1 MTDDVLPELL
11 KLVCDEFEKSY
22 AANGIVKQVQ
32 KKLEDK
38 SATYADAYEYAYE
51 VGCMLSDAL
60 TKHVTNELLPNG
72 TMYYNIAQRLLQKT
86 LGTNYKLVSEL
97 AAGVQK
103 VLNRKAGLTL
113 AALKPDIDQNKV
125 DGLIE
130 RLSKGDFE
138 NDKFVMGSPIANFTQ
153 SVVDDTIAK
162 NVEFH
167 ASAGLQPKIVRRYA
181 GNGCKWC
188 ANLAGTY
195 DYPVKQEIYR
205 RHDNCRCIV
214 EYFPEDGRG
223 VQNAHTKGWRN
234 ESKVERERIRKSKGD
249 NGFRR
254 KDIIQT
260 VAEVEARALGYNPI
274 PTSKAVEHLRKEAK
288 IWQKDLEDEE
298 IRSINKYTYN
308 GTDDDGKKLF
318 FKINEFLEGRY
329 FPRDEREKEIILRNA
344 DNIKAAI
351 SKFRLKDDIIV
362 YKNDFYPRDL
372 VGVSYK
378 FTSTSVAP
386 GAVIGKV
393 PNVAIIVP
401 KGSNGGYVELI
412 ADEAYRKQREFVI
425 NSGADLEL
433 VEKEADLYIYKLR

>member
-51 VGCMLSDAL
+51 VGSMLSDAL

-195 DYPVKQEIYR
+195 NYPVKQEIYR

-254 KDIIQT
+254 KDSIQT
-260 VAEVEARALGYNPI
+260 AAEVEARALGYNPI
-274 PTSKAVEHLRKEAK
+274 PTSKAVESLRKEAR

-308 GTDDDGKKLF
+308 GTDNDGKKLF
-318 FKINEFLEGRY
+318 FKINEYLEGRY
-329 FPRDEREKEIILRNA
+329 SPKDEREEEIILRNA
-344 DNIKAAI
+344 DNIEVGI
-351 SKFRLKDDIIV
+351 SKFKLKDDIIV
-362 YKNDFYPRDL
+362 YRNDFYPDQL
-372 VGVSYK
+372 AKKNEK
-378 FTSTSVAP
+378 FLSTSV
-386 GAVIGKV
+386 V
-393 PNVAIIVP
+393 PDATLRKQANVAIIVP
-401 KGSNGGYVELI
+401 KDSNGAYIELL
-412 ADEAYRKQREFVI
+412 AMDKYKKQREFVI
-425 NSGADLEL
+425 NRKSDLNL
-433 VEKEADLYIYKLR
+433 LSVQKGMYIYELR

>member
-38 SATYADAYEYAYE
+38 SVTYADAYEYAYE

-234 ESKVERERIRKSKGD
+234 ESKAERERIRKSKGD
-249 NGFRR
+249 NGFKR
-254 KDIIQT
+254 KDSIQT
-260 VAEVEARALGYNPI
+260 AAEAEARALGYNPI
-274 PTSKAVEHLRKEAK
+274 PTSKAVESLRKEAR

-308 GTDDDGKKLF
+308 GTDNDGKKLF
-318 FKINEFLEGRY
+318 FKINEYLEGRY
-329 FPRDEREKEIILRNA
+329 SPKDEREEEIILRNA
-344 DNIKAAI
+344 DNIEVGI
-351 SKFRLKDDIIV
+351 SKFKLKDDIMV
-362 YKNDFYPRDL
+362 YRNDFYPDQL
-372 VGVSYK
+372 AKKNEK
-378 FTSTSVAP
+378 FLSTSV
-386 GAVIGKV
+386 V
-393 PNVAIIVP
+393 PDATLRKQANVAIIVP
-401 KGSNGGYVELI
+401 KGSNGAYIELL
-412 ADEAYRKQREFVI
+412 AMDKYKKQREFVI
-425 NSGADLEL
+425 NRKSDLNL
-433 VEKEADLYIYKLR
+433 LSVQKGMYIYELR

>member
-32 KKLEDK
+32 KKLEDE

-86 LGTNYKLVSEL
+86 LGTNYELVSEL

-167 ASAGLQPKIVRRYA
+167 ASTGLHPKIVRRYA

-195 DYPVKQEIYR
+195 NYPVKQEIYR

-254 KDIIQT
+254 KDSIQT
-260 VAEVEARALGYNPI
+260 AAEAEARALGYNPI
-274 PTSKAVEHLRKEAK
+274 PTSRAVEHLRKEAR

-318 FKINEFLEGRY
+318 FKINEYLEGRY
-329 FPRDEREKEIILRNA
+329 SPRDEREEEIILRNSGFI
-344 DNIKAAI
+344 NEGI
-351 SKFRLKDDIIV
+351 SKFKLQDDIIV
-362 YKNDFYPRDL
+362 YRNDFYPDQL
-372 VGVSYK
+372 AKKNEK
-378 FTSTSVAP
+378 FLSASV
-386 GAVIGKV
+386 V
-393 PNVAIIVP
+393 PDATLRKQANVAIIVP
-401 KGSNGGYVELI
+401 KGSNGAYIELL
-412 ADEAYRKQREFVI
+412 AMDKYKKQREFVI
-425 NSGADLEL
+425 NRKSDLNL
-433 VEKEADLYIYKLR
+433 LSVQKGMYIYELR

>member
-86 LGTNYKLVSEL
+86 LGTNYELVSEL

-113 AALKPDIDQNKV
+113 AALKPDIDQDKV

-167 ASAGLQPKIVRRYA
+167 ASAGLHPKIVRRYA

-254 KDIIQT
+254 KDSIQT
-260 VAEVEARALGYNPI
+260 AAEAEAKSLGYNPI
-274 PTSKAVEHLRKEAK
+274 PTSRAVEHLRKEAR

-318 FKINEFLEGRY
+318 FKINEYLEGRY
-329 FPRDEREKEIILRNA
+329 SPRDEREEEIILRNSGFI
-344 DNIKAAI
+344 NEGI
-351 SKFRLKDDIIV
+351 SKFKLQDDIIV
-362 YKNDFYPRDL
+362 YRNDFYPDQL
-372 VGVSYK
+372 AKKNEK
-378 FTSTSVAP
+378 FLSASV
-386 GAVIGKV
+386 V
-393 PNVAIIVP
+393 PDATLRKQANVAIIVP
-401 KGSNGGYVELI
+401 KGSNGAYIELL
-412 ADEAYRKQREFVI
+412 AMDKYKKQREFVI
-425 NSGADLEL
+425 NRKSDLNL
-433 VEKEADLYIYKLR
+433 LSVQKGMYIYELR

>member
-97 AAGVQK
+97 AVGVQK

-113 AALKPDIDQNKV
+113 AALKPDIDQDKV

-167 ASAGLQPKIVRRYA
+167 ASAGLHPKIVRRYA

-254 KDIIQT
+254 KDSIQT
-260 VAEVEARALGYNPI
+260 AAEAEARALGYNPI
-274 PTSKAVEHLRKEAK
+274 PTSRVVEHLRKEAR

-318 FKINEFLEGRY
+318 FKINEYLEGRY
-329 FPRDEREKEIILRNA
+329 SPRDEREEEIILRNSGFI
-344 DNIKAAI
+344 NEGI
-351 SKFRLKDDIIV
+351 SKFKLQDDIIV
-362 YKNDFYPRDL
+362 YRNDFYPDQL
-372 VGVSYK
+372 AKKNEK
-378 FTSTSVAP
+378 FLSASV
-386 GAVIGKV
+386 V
-393 PNVAIIVP
+393 PDATLRKQANVAIIVP
-401 KGSNGGYVELI
+401 KGSNGAYIELL
-412 ADEAYRKQREFVI
+412 AMDKYKKQREFVI
-425 NSGADLEL
+425 NRKSDLNL
-433 VEKEADLYIYKLR
+433 LSVQKGMYIYELR

>member
-32 KKLEDK
+32 KKLENK

-51 VGCMLSDAL
+51 VGCILSDAL

-113 AALKPDIDQNKV
+113 AALKPDIDQDKV

-167 ASAGLQPKIVRRYA
+167 ASAGLHPKIVRRYA

-254 KDIIQT
+254 KDSIQT
-260 VAEVEARALGYNPI
+260 AAEAEARALGYNPI
-274 PTSKAVEHLRKEAK
+274 PTSRAVEHLRKEAR

-318 FKINEFLEGRY
+318 FKINEYLEGRY
-329 FPRDEREKEIILRNA
+329 SPRDEREEEIILRNSGFI
-344 DNIKAAI
+344 NEGI
-351 SKFRLKDDIIV
+351 SKFKLQDDIIV
-362 YKNDFYPRDL
+362 YRNDFYPDQL
-372 VGVSYK
+372 AKKNEK
-378 FTSTSVAP
+378 FLSASV
-386 GAVIGKV
+386 V
-393 PNVAIIVP
+393 PDATLRKQANVAIIVP
-401 KGSNGGYVELI
+401 KGSNGAYIELL
-412 ADEAYRKQREFVI
+412 AMDKYKKQREFVI
-425 NSGADLEL
+425 NRKSDLNL
-433 VEKEADLYIYKLR
+433 LSVQKGMYIYELR

>member
-11 KLVCDEFEKSY
+11 KRVCDDFEKSY
-22 AANGIVKQVQ
+22 AANEVVKQVQ
-32 KKLEDK
+32 EKLENK

-60 TKHVTNELLPNG
+60 TKHVTIELLPNG

-86 LGTNYKLVSEL
+86 LGTNYKLVSDL

-103 VLNRKAGLTL
+103 VLNGKAGLTL
-113 AALKPDIDQNKV
+113 AALKPDIDQDKV

-223 VQNAHTKGWRN
+223 VQNAHTKEWRN
-234 ESKVERERIRKSKGD
+234 ESKVEREQHRQTNADIRD
-249 NGFRR
+249 NRENDILEYKKMVDVLGR
-254 KDIIQT
+254 KNAPVSLAKFQELKYND
-260 VAEVEARALGYNPI
+260 VERYKELEDRVVW
-274 PTSKAVEHLRKEAK
+274 SKAKFPSEKSFNGHFEKHAK
-288 IWQKDLEDEE
+288 
-298 IRSINKYTYN
+298 
-308 GTDDDGKKLF
+308 
-318 FKINEFLEGRY
+318 EFLQSMTKEDYQKAAAILLSQPVDDAIIGYETDEGRRVRY
-329 FPRDEREKEIILRNA
+329 DKKNNIMAVGNRTPRGKIRINTMLRPKKGEEYYNENY
-344 DNIKAAI
+344 D
-351 SKFRLKDDIIV
+351 
-362 YKNDFYPRDL
+362 RDH
-372 VGVSYK
+372 
-378 FTSTSVAP
+378 
-386 GAVIGKV
+386 
-393 PNVAIIVP
+393 
-401 KGSNGGYVELI
+401 NG
-412 ADEAYRKQREFVI
+412 
-425 NSGADLEL
+425 
-433 VEKEADLYIYKLR
+433 

>member
-38 SATYADAYEYAYE
+38 SVTYADAYEYAYE
-51 VGCMLSDAL
+51 IGCMLSDAL

-86 LGTNYKLVSEL
+86 LGTNYELVSKL

-113 AALKPDIDQNKV
+113 AALKPDIDQDKV

-167 ASAGLQPKIVRRYA
+167 ASAGLHPKIVRRYA

-254 KDIIQT
+254 KDSIQT
-260 VAEVEARALGYNPI
+260 AAEAEARALGYNPI
-274 PTSKAVEHLRKEAK
+274 PTSRAVEHLRKEAR

-318 FKINEFLEGRY
+318 FKINEYLEGRY
-329 FPRDEREKEIILRNA
+329 SPRDEREEEIILRNSGFI
-344 DNIKAAI
+344 NEGI
-351 SKFRLKDDIIV
+351 SKFKLQDDIIV
-362 YKNDFYPRDL
+362 YRNDFYPDQL
-372 VGVSYK
+372 AKKNEK
-378 FTSTSVAP
+378 FLSASV
-386 GAVIGKV
+386 V
-393 PNVAIIVP
+393 PDATLRKQANVAIIVP
-401 KGSNGGYVELI
+401 KGSNGAYIELL
-412 ADEAYRKQREFVI
+412 AMDKYKKQREFVI
-425 NSGADLEL
+425 NRKSDLNL
-433 VEKEADLYIYKLR
+433 LSVQKGMYIYELR

>member
-11 KLVCDEFEKSY
+11 KPVCDEFEKSY

-86 LGTNYKLVSEL
+86 LGTNYELVSEL

-113 AALKPDIDQNKV
+113 AALKPDIDQDKV

-167 ASAGLQPKIVRRYA
+167 ASAGLHPKIVRRYA

-188 ANLAGTY
+188 ANLAGAY

-234 ESKVERERIRKSKGD
+234 ESKVECERIRKSKGD

-254 KDIIQT
+254 KDSIQT
-260 VAEVEARALGYNPI
+260 AAEAEARALGYNPI
-274 PTSKAVEHLRKEAK
+274 PTSKAVESLRKEAR
-288 IWQKDLEDEE
+288 I
-298 IRSINKYTYN
+298 
-308 GTDDDGKKLF
+308 
-318 FKINEFLEGRY
+318 
-329 FPRDEREKEIILRNA
+329 
-344 DNIKAAI
+344 
-351 SKFRLKDDIIV
+351 
-362 YKNDFYPRDL
+362 
-372 VGVSYK
+372 
-378 FTSTSVAP
+378 
-386 GAVIGKV
+386 
-393 PNVAIIVP
+393 
-401 KGSNGGYVELI
+401 
-412 ADEAYRKQREFVI
+412 
-425 NSGADLEL
+425 
-433 VEKEADLYIYKLR
+433 

>member
-97 AAGVQK
+97 AVGVQK

-113 AALKPDIDQNKV
+113 AALKPDIDQDKV

-167 ASAGLQPKIVRRYA
+167 ASAGLHPKIVRRYA

-254 KDIIQT
+254 KDSIQT
-260 VAEVEARALGYNPI
+260 AAEAEARALGYNPI
-274 PTSKAVEHLRKEAK
+274 PTSRAVEHLRKEAR

-318 FKINEFLEGRY
+318 FKINEYLEGRY
-329 FPRDEREKEIILRNA
+329 SPRDEREEEIILRNSGFI
-344 DNIKAAI
+344 NEGI
-351 SKFRLKDDIIV
+351 SKFKLQDDIIV
-362 YKNDFYPRDL
+362 YRNDFYPDQL
-372 VGVSYK
+372 AKKNEK
-378 FTSTSVAP
+378 FLSASV
-386 GAVIGKV
+386 V
-393 PNVAIIVP
+393 PDATLRKQANVAIIVP
-401 KGSNGGYVELI
+401 KGSNGAYIELL
-412 ADEAYRKQREFVI
+412 AMDKYKKQREFVI
-425 NSGADLEL
+425 NRKSDLNL
-433 VEKEADLYIYKLR
+433 LSVQKGMYIYELR

>member
-38 SATYADAYEYAYE
+38 SVTYADAYEYAYE

-234 ESKVERERIRKSKGD
+234 ESKAERERIRKSKGD
-249 NGFRR
+249 NGFKR
-254 KDIIQT
+254 KDSIQT
-260 VAEVEARALGYNPI
+260 AAEAEARALGYNPI
-274 PTSKAVEHLRKEAK
+274 PTSKAVESLRKEAR

-308 GTDDDGKKLF
+308 GTDNDGKKLF
-318 FKINEFLEGRY
+318 FKINEYLEGRY
-329 FPRDEREKEIILRNA
+329 SPKDEREEEIILRNA
-344 DNIKAAI
+344 DNIEVGI
-351 SKFRLKDDIIV
+351 SKFKLKDDTMV
-362 YKNDFYPRDL
+362 YRNDFYPDQL
-372 VGVSYK
+372 AKKNEK
-378 FTSTSVAP
+378 FLSTSV
-386 GAVIGKV
+386 V
-393 PNVAIIVP
+393 PDATLRKQANVAIIVP
-401 KGSNGGYVELI
+401 KGSNGAYIELL
-412 ADEAYRKQREFVI
+412 AMDKYKKQREFVI
-425 NSGADLEL
+425 NRKSDLNL
-433 VEKEADLYIYKLR
+433 LSVQKGMYIYELR

>member
-97 AAGVQK
+97 AVGVQK

-113 AALKPDIDQNKV
+113 AALKPDIDQDKV

-167 ASAGLQPKIVRRYA
+167 SSAGLHPKIVRRYA

-214 EYFPEDGRG
+214 EYFPEDGKG

-254 KDIIQT
+254 KDSIQT
-260 VAEVEARALGYNPI
+260 AAEAEARALGYNPI
-274 PTSKAVEHLRKEAK
+274 PTSRVVEHLRKEAR

-318 FKINEFLEGRY
+318 FKINEYLEGRY
-329 FPRDEREKEIILRNA
+329 SPRDEREEEIILRNSGFI
-344 DNIKAAI
+344 NEGI
-351 SKFRLKDDIIV
+351 SKFKLQDDIIV
-362 YKNDFYPRDL
+362 YRNDFYPDQL
-372 VGVSYK
+372 AKKNEK
-378 FTSTSVAP
+378 FLSASV
-386 GAVIGKV
+386 V
-393 PNVAIIVP
+393 PDATLRKQANVAIIVP
-401 KGSNGGYVELI
+401 KGSNGAYIELL
-412 ADEAYRKQREFVI
+412 AMDKYKKQREFVI
-425 NSGADLEL
+425 NRKSDLNL
-433 VEKEADLYIYKLR
+433 LSVQKGMYIYELR

>member
-167 ASAGLQPKIVRRYA
+167 ASAGLHPKIVRRYA

-254 KDIIQT
+254 KDSIQT
-260 VAEVEARALGYNPI
+260 AAEAEARALGYNPI
-274 PTSKAVEHLRKEAK
+274 PTSRVVEHLRKEAR

-318 FKINEFLEGRY
+318 FKINEYLEGRY
-329 FPRDEREKEIILRNA
+329 SPRDEREEEIILRNSGFI
-344 DNIKAAI
+344 NEGI
-351 SKFRLKDDIIV
+351 SKFKLQDDIIV
-362 YKNDFYPRDL
+362 YRNDFYPDQL
-372 VGVSYK
+372 AKKNEK
-378 FTSTSVAP
+378 FLSASV
-386 GAVIGKV
+386 V
-393 PNVAIIVP
+393 PDATLRKQANVAIIVP
-401 KGSNGGYVELI
+401 KGSNGAYIELL
-412 ADEAYRKQREFVI
+412 AMDKYKKQREFVI
-425 NSGADLEL
+425 NRKSDLNL
-433 VEKEADLYIYKLR
+433 LSVQKGMYIYELR

>member
-167 ASAGLQPKIVRRYA
+167 AISGLHPKIVRRYA

-254 KDIIQT
+254 KDSIQT
-260 VAEVEARALGYNPI
+260 AAEAEARALGYNPI
-274 PTSKAVEHLRKEAK
+274 PTSRAVEHLRKEAR

-318 FKINEFLEGRY
+318 FKINEYLEGRY
-329 FPRDEREKEIILRNA
+329 SPRDEREEEIILRNSGFI
-344 DNIKAAI
+344 NEGI
-351 SKFRLKDDIIV
+351 SKFKLQDDIIV
-362 YKNDFYPRDL
+362 YRNDFYPDQL
-372 VGVSYK
+372 AKKNEK
-378 FTSTSVAP
+378 FLSASV
-386 GAVIGKV
+386 V
-393 PNVAIIVP
+393 PDATLRKQANVAIIVP
-401 KGSNGGYVELI
+401 KGSNGAYIELL
-412 ADEAYRKQREFVI
+412 AMDKYKKQREFVI
-425 NSGADLEL
+425 NRKSDLNL
-433 VEKEADLYIYKLR
+433 LSVQKGMYIYELR

>member
-51 VGCMLSDAL
+51 VGSMLSDAL

-195 DYPVKQEIYR
+195 NYPVKQEIYR

-254 KDIIQT
+254 KDSIQT
-260 VAEVEARALGYNPI
+260 AAEVEARALGYNPI
-274 PTSKAVEHLRKEAK
+274 PTSKAVESLRKEAR

-308 GTDDDGKKLF
+308 GTDNDGKKLF
-318 FKINEFLEGRY
+318 FKINEYLEGRY
-329 FPRDEREKEIILRNA
+329 SPKDEREEEIILRNA
-344 DNIKAAI
+344 DNIEVGI
-351 SKFRLKDDIIV
+351 SKFKLKDDIIV
-362 YKNDFYPRDL
+362 YRNDFYPDQL
-372 VGVSYK
+372 AKKNEK
-378 FTSTSVAP
+378 FLSTSV
-386 GAVIGKV
+386 V
-393 PNVAIIVP
+393 PDATLRKQANVAIIVP
-401 KGSNGGYVELI
+401 KGSNGAYIELL
-412 ADEAYRKQREFVI
+412 AMDKYKKQREFVI
-425 NSGADLEL
+425 NRKSDLNL
-433 VEKEADLYIYKLR
+433 LSVQKGMYIYELR

>member
-86 LGTNYKLVSEL
+86 LGTNYELVSEL

-113 AALKPDIDQNKV
+113 AALKPDIDQDKV

-167 ASAGLQPKIVRRYA
+167 ASAGLHPKIVRRYA

-254 KDIIQT
+254 KDSIQT
-260 VAEVEARALGYNPI
+260 AAEAEAKSLGYNPI
-274 PTSKAVEHLRKEAK
+274 PTSKAVESLRKEAR

-318 FKINEFLEGRY
+318 FKINEYLEGRY
-329 FPRDEREKEIILRNA
+329 SPRDEREEEIILRNSGFI
-344 DNIKAAI
+344 NEGI
-351 SKFRLKDDIIV
+351 SKFKLQDDIIV
-362 YKNDFYPRDL
+362 YRNDFYPDQL
-372 VGVSYK
+372 AKKNEK
-378 FTSTSVAP
+378 FLSASV
-386 GAVIGKV
+386 V
-393 PNVAIIVP
+393 PDATLRKQANVAIIVP
-401 KGSNGGYVELI
+401 KGSNGAYIELL
-412 ADEAYRKQREFVI
+412 AMDKYKKQREFVI
-425 NSGADLEL
+425 NRKSDLNL
-433 VEKEADLYIYKLR
+433 LSVQKGMYIYELR

>member
-234 ESKVERERIRKSKGD
+234 ESKAERERIRKSKGD
-249 NGFRR
+249 NGFKR
-254 KDIIQT
+254 KDSIQT
-260 VAEVEARALGYNPI
+260 AAEAEARALGYNPI
-274 PTSKAVEHLRKEAK
+274 PTSKAVESLRKEAR

-308 GTDDDGKKLF
+308 GTDNDGKKLF
-318 FKINEFLEGRY
+318 FKINEYLEGRY
-329 FPRDEREKEIILRNA
+329 SPKDEREEEIILRNA
-344 DNIKAAI
+344 DNIEVGI
-351 SKFRLKDDIIV
+351 SKFKLKDDIMV
-362 YKNDFYPRDL
+362 YRNDFYPDQL
-372 VGVSYK
+372 AKKNEK
-378 FTSTSVAP
+378 FLSTSV
-386 GAVIGKV
+386 V
-393 PNVAIIVP
+393 PDATLRKQANVAIIVP
-401 KGSNGGYVELI
+401 KGSNGAYIELL
-412 ADEAYRKQREFVI
+412 AMDKYKKQREFVI
-425 NSGADLEL
+425 NRKSDLNL
-433 VEKEADLYIYKLR
+433 LSVQKGMYIYELR

>member
-60 TKHVTNELLPNG
+60 TKYVTNELLPNG

-195 DYPVKQEIYR
+195 NYPVKQEIYR

-254 KDIIQT
+254 KDSIQT
-260 VAEVEARALGYNPI
+260 AAEAEARALGYNPI
-274 PTSKAVEHLRKEAK
+274 PTSRAVEHLRKEAR

-318 FKINEFLEGRY
+318 FKINEYLEGRY
-329 FPRDEREKEIILRNA
+329 SPRDEREEEIILRNSGFI
-344 DNIKAAI
+344 NEGI
-351 SKFRLKDDIIV
+351 SKFKLQDDIIV
-362 YKNDFYPRDL
+362 YRNDFYPDQL
-372 VGVSYK
+372 AKKNEK
-378 FTSTSVAP
+378 FLSASV
-386 GAVIGKV
+386 V
-393 PNVAIIVP
+393 PDATLRKQANVAIIVP
-401 KGSNGGYVELI
+401 KGSNGAYIELL
-412 ADEAYRKQREFVI
+412 AMDKYKKQREFVI
-425 NSGADLEL
+425 NRKSDLNL
-433 VEKEADLYIYKLR
+433 LSVQKGMYIYELR

>member
-60 TKHVTNELLPNG
+60 TKHITNELLPNG

-97 AAGVQK
+97 AVGVQK

-113 AALKPDIDQNKV
+113 AALKPDIDQDKV

-167 ASAGLQPKIVRRYA
+167 ASAGLHPKIVRRYA

-254 KDIIQT
+254 KDSIQT
-260 VAEVEARALGYNPI
+260 AAEAEARALGYNPI
-274 PTSKAVEHLRKEAK
+274 PTSRAVEHLRKEAR

-318 FKINEFLEGRY
+318 FKINEYLEGRY
-329 FPRDEREKEIILRNA
+329 SPKDEKEEEIILRNSGFI
-344 DNIKAAI
+344 NEGI
-351 SKFRLKDDIIV
+351 SKFKLQDDIIV
-362 YKNDFYPRDL
+362 YRNDFYPDQL
-372 VGVSYK
+372 AKKNEK
-378 FTSTSVAP
+378 FLSASV
-386 GAVIGKV
+386 V
-393 PNVAIIVP
+393 PDATLRKQANVAIIVP
-401 KGSNGGYVELI
+401 KGSNGAYIELL
-412 ADEAYRKQREFVI
+412 AMDKYKKQREFVI
-425 NSGADLEL
+425 NRKSDLNL
-433 VEKEADLYIYKLR
+433 LSVQKGMYIYELR

>member
-72 TMYYNIAQRLLQKT
+72 TMYYNIAQRLLQET

-97 AAGVQK
+97 AVGVQK

-113 AALKPDIDQNKV
+113 AALKPDIDQDKV

-167 ASAGLQPKIVRRYA
+167 ASAGLKPKIVRRYA

-249 NGFRR
+249 NGFKR
-254 KDIIQT
+254 KDSIQT
-260 VAEVEARALGYNPI
+260 AAEAEARALGYNPI
-274 PTSKAVEHLRKEAK
+274 PTSKAVEHLRKEAR

-318 FKINEFLEGRY
+318 FKINEYLEGRY
-329 FPRDEREKEIILRNA
+329 SPKDEREEEIILRNA
-344 DNIKAAI
+344 GFINKGL
-351 SKFRLKDDIIV
+351 SKFKLKDDIIV
-362 YKNDFYPRDL
+362 YRNDKLPQKLNKRL
-372 VGVSYK
+372 NK
-378 FTSTSVAP
+378 FLSTSAAP
-386 GAVIGKV
+386 KAVIGKA

-401 KGSNGGYVELI
+401 RGSNGGYVELI
-412 ADEAYRKQREFVI
+412 ADEAYRKQREFLI

-433 VEKEADLYIYKLR
+433 VKKEAGLYIYKLR

>member
-38 SATYADAYEYAYE
+38 SVTYADAYEYAYE

-113 AALKPDIDQNKV
+113 AALKPDIDQDKV

-167 ASAGLQPKIVRRYA
+167 ASAGLHPKIVRRYA

-254 KDIIQT
+254 KDSIQT
-260 VAEVEARALGYNPI
+260 AAEAEARALGYNPI
-274 PTSKAVEHLRKEAK
+274 PTSRVVEHLRKEAR

-318 FKINEFLEGRY
+318 FKINEYLEGRY
-329 FPRDEREKEIILRNA
+329 SPRDEREEEIILRNSGFI
-344 DNIKAAI
+344 NEGI
-351 SKFRLKDDIIV
+351 SKFKLQDDIIV
-362 YKNDFYPRDL
+362 YRNDFYPDQL
-372 VGVSYK
+372 AKKNEK
-378 FTSTSVAP
+378 FLSASV
-386 GAVIGKV
+386 V
-393 PNVAIIVP
+393 PDATLRKQANVAIIVP
-401 KGSNGGYVELI
+401 KGSNGAYIELL
-412 ADEAYRKQREFVI
+412 AMDKYKKQREFVI
-425 NSGADLEL
+425 NRKSDLNL
-433 VEKEADLYIYKLR
+433 LSVQKGMYIYELR

>member
-86 LGTNYKLVSEL
+86 LGTNYELVSEL

-113 AALKPDIDQNKV
+113 AALKPDIDQDKV

-167 ASAGLQPKIVRRYA
+167 ASAGLHPKIVRRYA

-254 KDIIQT
+254 KDSIQT
-260 VAEVEARALGYNPI
+260 AAEAEARALGYNPI
-274 PTSKAVEHLRKEAK
+274 PTSRAVEHLRKEAR

-318 FKINEFLEGRY
+318 FKINEYLEGRY
-329 FPRDEREKEIILRNA
+329 SPRDEREEEIILRNSGFI
-344 DNIKAAI
+344 NEGI
-351 SKFRLKDDIIV
+351 SKFKLQDDIIV
-362 YKNDFYPRDL
+362 YRNDFYPDQL
-372 VGVSYK
+372 AKKNEK
-378 FTSTSVAP
+378 FLSASV
-386 GAVIGKV
+386 V
-393 PNVAIIVP
+393 PDATLRKQANVAIIVP
-401 KGSNGGYVELI
+401 KGSNGAYIELL
-412 ADEAYRKQREFVI
+412 AMDKYKKQREFVI
-425 NSGADLEL
+425 NRKSDLNL
-433 VEKEADLYIYKLR
+433 LSVQKGMYIYELR

>member
-38 SATYADAYEYAYE
+38 SATYADVYEYAYE

-97 AAGVQK
+97 AVGVQK

-113 AALKPDIDQNKV
+113 AALKPDIDQDKV

-167 ASAGLQPKIVRRYA
+167 ASAGLHPKIVRRYA

-254 KDIIQT
+254 KDSIQT
-260 VAEVEARALGYNPI
+260 AAEAEARALGYNPI
-274 PTSKAVEHLRKEAK
+274 PTSRVVEHLRKEAR

-318 FKINEFLEGRY
+318 FKINEYLEGRY
-329 FPRDEREKEIILRNA
+329 SPRDEREEEIILRNSGFI
-344 DNIKAAI
+344 NEGI
-351 SKFRLKDDIIV
+351 SKFKLQDDIIV
-362 YKNDFYPRDL
+362 YRNDFYPDQL
-372 VGVSYK
+372 AKKNEK
-378 FTSTSVAP
+378 FLSASV
-386 GAVIGKV
+386 V
-393 PNVAIIVP
+393 PDATLRKQANVAIIVP
-401 KGSNGGYVELI
+401 KGSNGAYIELL
-412 ADEAYRKQREFVI
+412 AMDKYKKQREFVI
-425 NSGADLEL
+425 NRKSDLNL
-433 VEKEADLYIYKLR
+433 LSVQKGMYIYELR

>member
-38 SATYADAYEYAYE
+38 SVTYADAYEYAYE
-51 VGCMLSDAL
+51 IGCMLSDAL

-97 AAGVQK
+97 AVGVQK

-113 AALKPDIDQNKV
+113 AALKPDIDQDKV

-167 ASAGLQPKIVRRYA
+167 ASAGLHPKIVRRYA

-254 KDIIQT
+254 KDSIQT
-260 VAEVEARALGYNPI
+260 AAEAEARALGYNPI
-274 PTSKAVEHLRKEAK
+274 PTSRAVEHLRKEAR

-318 FKINEFLEGRY
+318 FKINEYLEGRY
-329 FPRDEREKEIILRNA
+329 SPRDEREEEIILRNSGFI
-344 DNIKAAI
+344 NEGI
-351 SKFRLKDDIIV
+351 SKFKLQDDIIV
-362 YKNDFYPRDL
+362 YRNDFYPDQL
-372 VGVSYK
+372 AKKNEK
-378 FTSTSVAP
+378 FLSASV
-386 GAVIGKV
+386 V
-393 PNVAIIVP
+393 PDATLRKQANVAIIVP
-401 KGSNGGYVELI
+401 KGSNGAYIELL
-412 ADEAYRKQREFVI
+412 AMDKYKKQREFVI
-425 NSGADLEL
+425 NRKSDLNL
-433 VEKEADLYIYKLR
+433 LSVQKGMYIYELR

>member
-97 AAGVQK
+97 AVGVQK

-113 AALKPDIDQNKV
+113 AALKPDIDQDKV

-167 ASAGLQPKIVRRYA
+167 ASAGLHPKIVRRYA

-195 DYPVKQEIYR
+195 NYPVKQEIYR

-254 KDIIQT
+254 KDSIQT
-260 VAEVEARALGYNPI
+260 AAEAEARALGYNPI
-274 PTSKAVEHLRKEAK
+274 PTSRAVEHLRKEAR

-318 FKINEFLEGRY
+318 FKINEYLEGRY
-329 FPRDEREKEIILRNA
+329 SPRDEREEEIILRNSGFI
-344 DNIKAAI
+344 NEGI
-351 SKFRLKDDIIV
+351 SKFKLQDDIIV
-362 YKNDFYPRDL
+362 YRNDFYPDQL
-372 VGVSYK
+372 AKKNEK
-378 FTSTSVAP
+378 FLSASV
-386 GAVIGKV
+386 V
-393 PNVAIIVP
+393 PDATLRKQANVAIIVP
-401 KGSNGGYVELI
+401 KGSNGAYIELL
-412 ADEAYRKQREFVI
+412 AMDKYKKQREFVI
-425 NSGADLEL
+425 NRKSDLNL
-433 VEKEADLYIYKLR
+433 LSVQKGMYIYELR

>member
-60 TKHVTNELLPNG
+60 TKHVINELLPNG

-97 AAGVQK
+97 AVGVQK

-167 ASAGLQPKIVRRYA
+167 ASVGLQPKIVRRYA

-195 DYPVKQEIYR
+195 NYPVKQEIYR

-254 KDIIQT
+254 KDSIQT
-260 VAEVEARALGYNPI
+260 AAEVEARALGYNPI
-274 PTSKAVEHLRKEAK
+274 PTSKAVESLRKEAR

-308 GTDDDGKKLF
+308 GTDNDGKKLF
-318 FKINEFLEGRY
+318 FKINEYLEGRY
-329 FPRDEREKEIILRNA
+329 SPKDEREEEIILRNA
-344 DNIKAAI
+344 DNIEVGI
-351 SKFRLKDDIIV
+351 SKFKLKDDIIV
-362 YKNDFYPRDL
+362 YRNDFYPDQL
-372 VGVSYK
+372 AKKNEK
-378 FTSTSVAP
+378 FLSTSV
-386 GAVIGKV
+386 V
-393 PNVAIIVP
+393 PDATLRKQANVAIIVP
-401 KGSNGGYVELI
+401 KGSNGAYIELL
-412 ADEAYRKQREFVI
+412 AMDKYKKQREFVI
-425 NSGADLEL
+425 NRKSDLNL
-433 VEKEADLYIYKLR
+433 LSVQKGMYIYELR

>member
-22 AANGIVKQVQ
+22 ADNGIVKQVQ

-97 AAGVQK
+97 AVGVQK

-113 AALKPDIDQNKV
+113 AALKPDIDQDKV

-167 ASAGLQPKIVRRYA
+167 SSAGLQPKIVRRYA

-195 DYPVKQEIYR
+195 NYPVKQEIYR

-234 ESKVERERIRKSKGD
+234 ESKVEREQHRQTNADICDNRGNDILEYKKIVDVLGRKNAPVSLAKFQELKYNDVEKYENLVDRAYIQNNFNNGIWLDKVNPEKQARHIQSTVEEGKSYFFDDVDIESLYNKYKMTGTIRKLRNGSKGSD
-249 NGFRR
+249 EKIDLFEDKPIGV
-254 KDIIQT
+254 DIFTGKPVNAMTIKYSKT
-260 VAEVEARALGYNPI
+260 GAHLI
-274 PTSKAVEHLRKEAK
+274 PTYYERK
-288 IWQKDLEDEE
+288 
-298 IRSINKYTYN
+298 N
-308 GTDDDGKKLF
+308 
-318 FKINEFLEGRY
+318 
-329 FPRDEREKEIILRNA
+329 
-344 DNIKAAI
+344 
-351 SKFRLKDDIIV
+351 
-362 YKNDFYPRDL
+362 
-372 VGVSYK
+372 
-378 FTSTSVAP
+378 
-386 GAVIGKV
+386 
-393 PNVAIIVP
+393 
-401 KGSNGGYVELI
+401 
-412 ADEAYRKQREFVI
+412 
-425 NSGADLEL
+425 
-433 VEKEADLYIYKLR
+433 

>member
-97 AAGVQK
+97 AVGVQK

-113 AALKPDIDQNKV
+113 AALKPDIDQDKV

-167 ASAGLQPKIVRRYA
+167 ASAGLHPKIVRRYA

-254 KDIIQT
+254 KDSIQT
-260 VAEVEARALGYNPI
+260 AAEAEARALGYNPI
-274 PTSKAVEHLRKEAK
+274 PTSRVVEHLRKEAR

-318 FKINEFLEGRY
+318 FKINEYLEGRY
-329 FPRDEREKEIILRNA
+329 SPRDEREEEIILRNSGFI
-344 DNIKAAI
+344 NEGI
-351 SKFRLKDDIIV
+351 SKFKLQDDITV
-362 YKNDFYPRDL
+362 YRNDFYPDQL
-372 VGVSYK
+372 AKKNEK
-378 FTSTSVAP
+378 FLSASV
-386 GAVIGKV
+386 V
-393 PNVAIIVP
+393 PDATLRKQANVAIIVP
-401 KGSNGGYVELI
+401 KGSNGAYIELL
-412 ADEAYRKQREFVI
+412 AMDKYKKQREFVI
-425 NSGADLEL
+425 NRKSDLNL
-433 VEKEADLYIYKLR
+433 LSVQKGMYIYELR

>member
-1 MTDDVLPELL
+1 MTDDVLPGLL

-22 AANGIVKQVQ
+22 AANGVVKQVQ
-32 KKLEDK
+32 KKIEDK

-60 TKHVTNELLPNG
+60 TKHVTTESLPNG
-72 TMYYNIAQRLLQKT
+72 TMYYNIAQRLLQET

-103 VLNRKAGLTL
+103 VLNRKAGLTPD
-113 AALKPDIDQNKV
+113 ALKPDIDQDKV

-138 NDKFVMGSPIANFTQ
+138 NDKFVMGSPIVNFTQ

-223 VQNAHTKGWRN
+223 VQNAHTKEWRN
-234 ESKVERERIRKSKGD
+234 ESKVEREQHRQTNTDIRDNRGNDILEYKKIVDVLGRKNAPVSLAKFQELKYNDVEKYKNLVDRAYIQSNFNNGIWLDKVNPEKQARHIQSTVEEGKSYFFDDVDIESLYNKYKMTGTIRKLRNGSKGSD
-249 NGFRR
+249 EKIDLFEDKPIGV
-254 KDIIQT
+254 DIFTGKPVNAMTIKYSKT
-260 VAEVEARALGYNPI
+260 GAHLI
-274 PTSKAVEHLRKEAK
+274 PTYYERK
-288 IWQKDLEDEE
+288 
-298 IRSINKYTYN
+298 N
-308 GTDDDGKKLF
+308 
-318 FKINEFLEGRY
+318 
-329 FPRDEREKEIILRNA
+329 
-344 DNIKAAI
+344 
-351 SKFRLKDDIIV
+351 
-362 YKNDFYPRDL
+362 
-372 VGVSYK
+372 
-378 FTSTSVAP
+378 
-386 GAVIGKV
+386 
-393 PNVAIIVP
+393 
-401 KGSNGGYVELI
+401 
-412 ADEAYRKQREFVI
+412 
-425 NSGADLEL
+425 
-433 VEKEADLYIYKLR
+433 